1 MGYKINCTE
10 CMYKIVREG
19 IHRIALHQKILI
31 LHEGEKERL
40 VSISLPLFASVLF
53 SHACFRKKNKEK
65 EPTHWGRLQKQCINL
80 TRWGRL
86 QKHFINYHIGEG
98 FKNIMLGKASKTSRW
113 GRLQKHHVGE
123 GFKNVSWK
131 SVFSMFPIFKHQM

>member
-86 QKHFINYHIGEG
+86 QKHHVGEG
-98 FKNIMLGKASKTSRW
+98 FKNIMLGKASKTSH
-113 GRLQKHHVGE
+113 GK
-123 GFKNVSWK
+123 
-131 SVFSMFPIFKHQM
+131 VFSQCSQSSNTRCRLSQTTTLNSQSMV